1 MNVRTV
7 VVVGAGLAGARAAET
22 LRVDGYDGRI
32 LLVGEETIAPYER
45 PALSKEFLAG
55 DRDEESL
62 LLRKPGF
69 WSDRGIEL
77 VLGTSVVGIA
87 PMRKIATT
95 NRGRDLRFDAL
106 VLATGSRPRR
116 LPLPPRVAVHELR
129 TIADA
134 RRLREGL
141 VPGARLVV
149 IGAGF
154 VGAEVAS
161 TARALGARVT
171 VVEAGAAP
179 LERVLGSEVGLLLA
193 ARWRRA
199 GVDVRLR
206 TTVARI
212 DVDGRRGLVSL
223 SDGSDLGA
231 DLVLVA
237 VGVMP
242 ADELAPAPAP
252 PGVFLAGDVS
262 GTGHWTAAAADG
274 AAAAKRILGLPAP
287 APQPAY
293 VWSDQF
299 GLRLQVVGSPRP
311 ELIGELE
318 GGEDSFAVRY
328 QDDEGRLRGALL
340 ANRPAEAAALRR
352 LLVAA

>member
-1 MNVRTV
+1 VNVRTV

-32 LLVGEETIAPYER
+32 VLVGEEPIAPYER
-45 PALSKEFLAG
+45 PSLSKEFLAG

-62 LLRKPGF
+62 LLRNPGF
-69 WSDRGIEL
+69 WSARGIEL

-87 PMRKIATT
+87 PVRKIATT
-95 NRGRDLRFDAL
+95 SRGRDLRFDAL
-106 VLATGSRPRR
+106 VLATGSRPLR
-116 LPLPPRVAVHELR
+116 LPAPPPVAVHELR
-129 TIADA
+129 TIADG
-134 RRLREGL
+134 RRLRDDL
-141 VPGARLVV
+141 VPGAHLVV

-206 TTVARI
+206 TTVARV
-212 DVDGRRGLVSL
+212 DRDGRRRLLSL
-223 SDGSDLGA
+223 SDGSELRA

-237 VGVMP
+237 VGVAP
-242 ADELAPAPAP
+242 ADELVPGPPP
-252 PGVFLAGDVS
+252 PGVFLAGDVA
-262 GTGHWTAAAADG
+262 GTGHWTAAALDG
-274 AAAAKRILGLPAP
+274 VAAAKRILGLPAP
-287 APQPAY
+287 EPQPAY

-311 ELIGELE
+311 ELMRELD
-318 GGEDSFAVRY
+318 GSEDSFAVRY
-328 QDDEGRLRGALL
+328 QDDKGRLRGALL

-352 LLVAA
+352 SLVAA

>member
-1 MNVRTV
+1 MTTRSV
-7 VVVGAGLAGARAAET
+7 VIVGAGLAGARTAET
-22 LRVDGYDGRI
+22 LRVDGYDGSI
-32 LLVGEETIAPYER
+32 VLVGEEPIAPYER

-69 WSDRGIEL
+69 WSARGIEL
-77 VLGTSVVGIA
+77 ALGTSVVGIDFG
-87 PMRKIATT
+87 RRIAAT

-116 LPLPPRVAVHELR
+116 LAPPPPAAVHELR

-134 RRLREGL
+134 RRLRDRL
-141 VPGARLVV
+141 VPGAHLVV
-149 IGAGF
+149 IGGGF

-161 TARALGARVT
+161 TARSLGLDVT
-171 VVEAGAAP
+171 VVEAADAP
-179 LERVLGSEVGLLLA
+179 LERVLGVEVGRLLA

-212 DVDGRRGLVSL
+212 RGEGRSRLVLL
-223 SDGSDLGA
+223 SDGSELRA
-231 DLVLVA
+231 DAVLVS
-237 VGVMP
+237 VGVTP
-242 ADELAPAPAP
+242 ADELVPRLLRPN
-252 PGVFLAGDVS
+252 VFVAGDVV
-262 GTGHWTAAAADG
+262 GAGHWTAAAIDG
-274 AAAAKRILGLPAP
+274 AAAAKRVLGLPVP
-287 APQPAY
+287 PSQPAY

-311 ELIGELE
+311 DLIGELD

-328 QDDEGRLRGALL
+328 EDDEGRLRGALL
-340 ANRPAEAAALRR
+340 ANRPTEAAALRR
-352 LLVAA
+352 SLVAA